1 MPLEI
6 AMGFIF
12 FTLLIGAG
20 VIGLIYKLKHDKP
33 RDSDGMIS
41 YDSTGS
47 NPSDSS
53 ND

>member
-1 MPLEI
+1 
-6 AMGFIF
+6 MGFVF
-12 FTLLIGAG
+12 FTLLVVAG

-33 RDSDGMIS
+33 QDHDGMIS
-41 YDSTGS
+41 YDGTGS